1 MRQRVKVLLFIG
13 LMSVALSTFSRAN
26 SPNEPAKLNVAVA
39 ANFAQ
44 PLRELAQSYS
54 AETGDLIQITV
65 GSSGSL
71 FAQIVHGAPFD
82 VFLSADAKRPDA
94 LVKQG
99 VVTPANIFGYARGRL
114 AIVGAGDK
122 GFDALRKSNHST
134 RIAIADPRLAPYGTA
149 AQQLLESEGLW
160 DRLSPALIRGNNIQ
174 QTLQF
179 WQTGNVQ
186 LALIAASQ
194 CISYQLN
201 CDYADAQTYQPIIQK
216 LAVIQRAG
224 QGDTAHEFVAWLL
237 SEEIQQRLTALGYL
251 PISAPEDKP

>member
-1 MRQRVKVLLFIG
+1 MRQRVIVLLFVG
-13 LMSVALSTFSRAN
+13 LMSVTLPPITRAKGQTQ
-26 SPNEPAKLNVAVA
+26 SAILNVAVA

-44 PLRELAQSYS
+44 PLRELAQRYS
-54 AETGDLIQITV
+54 AESANQIQITV
-65 GSSGSL
+65 GSSGAL

-82 VFLSADAKRPDA
+82 VFLSADAKRPDT

-99 VVTPANIFGYARGRL
+99 VVTPANIFEYARGRL

-122 GFDALRKSNHST
+122 GFDALRKSNNST

-149 AQQLLESEGLW
+149 AQQVLESEGLW
-160 DRLSPALIRGNNIQ
+160 DRFSPVLIRGNNIQ

-216 LAVIQRAG
+216 LVVFQRTG
-224 QGDTAHEFVAWLL
+224 QGDAALEFVSWLL
-237 SEEIQQRLTALGYL
+237 SDEIQQQLTTLGYL
-251 PISAPEDKP
+251 PLAAPGDKP